1 MYKLKYT
8 TIEKATMNKK
18 ELGKLI
24 RNLVQ
29 VIGAKELIRRTGGSH
44 KTIEFIPQTLPGAD

>member
-8 TIEKATMNKK
+8 TIEKATMIKK

-24 RNLVQ
+24 RNLVR

>member
-8 TIEKATMNKK
+8 TIEKATMIKK

-24 RNLVQ
+24 RNLVR
-29 VIGAKELIRRTGGSH
+29 VIGSKELIRRTGGSH
-44 KTIEFIPQTLPGAD
+44 KTIEFIPQTLPEAD